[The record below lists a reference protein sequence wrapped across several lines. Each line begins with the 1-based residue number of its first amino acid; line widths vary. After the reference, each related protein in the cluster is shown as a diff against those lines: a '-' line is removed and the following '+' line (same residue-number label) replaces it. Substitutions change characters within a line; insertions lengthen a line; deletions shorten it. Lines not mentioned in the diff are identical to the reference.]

1 MKDFSRWGVPVAQ
14 AVPPP
19 QMPSGYPPAPGL
31 VVPSVY
37 PGIPV
42 AQSLPQG
49 PRPPVQKGLFKG
61 RLSRRSYWIY
71 VLATMLIRSLVGIA
85 FCCNVNALQF
95 LMLLELFLFLP
106 DMVAGVKRSHDTGKS
121 GLLVLLLAMPRILTA
136 VIALSYLCIVDW
148 FIPFNIMLISGL
160 ALDACMI
167 VFYFFMTRPTAP
179 DNQYGP
185 AELPEKSETWI
196 IMGLGIAGIIWQRLV
211 LIFVRAIM
219 ILLLALMMVTD
230 FSCSFIDD
238 DDDLEKTAA
247 VNIDGT
253 LDPDGDY
260 HFSTR
265 ILSANYRCA
274 PLGSTGIL
282 VWVIDLVEDADEV
295 AGKVKDDIR
304 GEIGSYTR
312 EFER

>member
-1 MKDFSRWGVPVAQ
+1 MKDFSKLGVPVAQ
-14 AVPPP
+14 TVPPP
-19 QMPSGYPPAPGL
+19 QMRPGYPFPPAAPAA
-31 VVPSVY
+31 VPQV
-37 PGIPV
+37 
-42 AQSLPQG
+42 

-71 VLATMLIRSLVGIA
+71 VLATMFIRSSVGLV
-85 FCCNVNALQF
+85 FCCNINALQV
-95 LMLLELFLFLP
+95 LTLLEVFLFLP

-121 GLLVLLLAMPRILTA
+121 GLTVLLLAVPRILTA
-136 VIALSYLCIVDW
+136 VIAVSYLCIVDW
-148 FIPFNIMLISGL
+148 FLPFNIMLISGL

-167 VFYFFMTRPTAP
+167 VFYFLMTRPAAP

-196 IMGLGIAGIIWQRLV
+196 IMGFGIAGIIWQRLV

-219 ILLLALMMVTD
+219 IFLLALMMVTD
-230 FSCSFIDD
+230 FSCSLVDD
-238 DDDLEKTAA
+238 DEPEESDV
-247 VNIDGT
+247 VNLDGT
-253 LDPDGDY
+253 LNPRADY

-282 VWVIDLVEDADEV
+282 IRAVELVEKADEIKDEIADEV
-295 AGKVKDDIR
+295 G
-304 GEIGSYTR
+304 GYTQ
-312 EFER
+312 EFKR